1 MIGPVWLYAEA
12 PQVIR
17 ELLAAAGALSKSL
30 STPSVLIELDQT
42 NPAVRASDKRL
53 LLKGD
58 RRITGSPELV
68 AEAIARGARKYKPS
82 IVLLG
87 ASREGRETASML
99 AVKLRQ
105 GCLSEVFGLRVK
117 GDALVSDRDV
127 YAGRAVA
134 EVSSELPCI
143 ATIKLG
149 VYPPLEGTV
158 QKADTENIGVLAQR
172 VTRVQSVLKQAGK
185 VNLHDAKI
193 IVSVGRGFKK
203 KEDLQLAAGL
213 ADALGGAVG
222 CSRPLSADYGWLPEE
237 HHIGLTGVTVR
248 PSLYLALGI
257 SGQLQHLAG
266 IRESRIIAAVNTD
279 REAPIFQAADY
290 GVVGDL
296 YQVIPALL
304 QLLLPAT
311 A

>member
-1 MIGPVWLYAEA
+1 MRGPVWLYAES
-12 PQVIR
+12 PQVAR
-17 ELLAAAGALSKSL
+17 ELSTAAGPLSKSL
-30 STPSVLIELDQT
+30 STTSVLIELDQT
-42 NPAVRASDKRL
+42 NPAVMALDKRL
-53 LLKGD
+53 LLTGD
-58 RRITGSPELV
+58 RRIAGSPELA
-68 AEAIARGARKYKPS
+68 AEALARGARKYKPS

-87 ASREGRETASML
+87 ATRDGRETASML

-105 GCLSEVFGLRVK
+105 GCLSEVFGLRIE
-117 GDALVSDRDV
+117 GDSLVSDRYV

-149 VYPPLEGTV
+149 VYPAAEGTV
-158 QKADTENIGVLAQR
+158 QKADVDDVGVLTQR
-172 VTRVQSVLKQAGK
+172 VTRVKSVLKRAEK
-185 VNLHDAKI
+185 VDLHDAKI
-193 IVSVGRGFKK
+193 IVSAGRGFRK
-203 KEDLQLAAGL
+203 KEDLQLVVQL

-237 HHIGLTGVTVR
+237 NHIGLTGITVR

-304 QLLLPAT
+304 RLLLPNA

>member
-1 MIGPVWLYAEA
+1 MMGPIWVCSDVPKVA
-12 PQVIR
+12 R
-17 ELLAAAGALSKSL
+17 ELSAAAGALSRSL
-30 STPSVLIELDQT
+30 STTSVLIDLDQT
-42 NPAVRASDKRL
+42 NQSVKALDKRL

-58 RRITGSPELV
+58 RKITGSPELT
-68 AEAIARGARKYKPS
+68 AEALARGARKFKPS

-87 ASREGRETASML
+87 ATREGRETASML

-105 GCLSEVFGLRVK
+105 GCLSEVLGLRVE
-117 GDALVSDRDV
+117 GDVLISERNV

-134 EVSSELPCI
+134 EVSSGLPCI
-143 ATIKLG
+143 ATVKLG
-149 VYPPLEGTV
+149 VYPPIEGTV
-158 QKADTENIGVLAQR
+158 QKGDVEDVGVLAQR
-172 VTRVQSVLKQAGK
+172 VIKTKSVLKQAEK
-185 VNLHDAKI
+185 VDLHNAKI
-193 IVSVGRGFKK
+193 IVSAGRGFKK
-203 KEDLQLAAGL
+203 KEDLQLVTQL
-213 ADALGGAVG
+213 ADAVGGAVG
-222 CSRPLSADYGWLPEE
+222 CSRPLSSDYGWLPEE
-237 HHIGLTGVTVR
+237 HHIGLTGVTVH

-296 YQVIPALL
+296 YQVVPALL
-304 QLLLPAT
+304 RLLQPRA

>member
-1 MIGPVWLYAEA
+1 MIGPIWVCSENPVVA
-12 PQVIR
+12 R
-17 ELLAAAGALSKSL
+17 ELLAAAGGLSKSL
-30 STPSVLIELDQT
+30 STITVLIDLDET
-42 NPAVRASDKRL
+42 NPSIKALDKRL
-53 LLKGD
+53 TLKGD
-58 RRITGSPELV
+58 HRITNSPELT
-68 AEAIARGARKYKPS
+68 AEALARGAREHKPS
-82 IVLLG
+82 VILLG
-87 ASREGRETASML
+87 TTKEGREAAAML

-117 GDALVSDRDV
+117 ENILVAERNV

-134 EVSSELPCI
+134 ELSSELPCI

-149 VYPPLEGTV
+149 VYPPIEGTV
-158 QKADTENIGVLAQR
+158 QNGDVEDVGMLAPKVIR
-172 VTRVQSVLKQAGK
+172 VHSVLKQAEK
-185 VNLHDAKI
+185 ADLHNAKI
-193 IVSVGRGFKK
+193 IVSAGRGFKK
-203 KEDLQLAAGL
+203 KEDLQLLEQL
-213 ADALGGAVG
+213 ADAVGGAVG
-222 CSRPLSADYGWLPEE
+222 CSRPLSSDYGWLPEE
-237 HHIGLTGVTVR
+237 RHIGLTGVTVH

-304 QLLLPAT
+304 RLLQPRA

>member
-1 MIGPVWLYAEA
+1 MRGPVWLYADS
-12 PQVIR
+12 PQVAR
-17 ELLAAAGALSKSL
+17 ELLTTAGALSKSL
-30 STPSVLIELDQT
+30 STTSVLIELDQT
-42 NPAVRASDKRL
+42 NPAVMALDKRL
-53 LLKGD
+53 LLIGD
-58 RRITGSPELV
+58 RRIAGSPELA
-68 AEAIARGARKYKPS
+68 AEALARGARKYKPS
-82 IVLLG
+82 MVLLG
-87 ASREGRETASML
+87 ATREGRETASML

-117 GDALVSDRDV
+117 GDTLVSDRYA
-127 YAGRAVA
+127 YAGRAAA

-149 VYPPLEGTV
+149 VYPATEGTV
-158 QKADTENIGVLAQR
+158 QKADVDDVGVLAQR
-172 VTRVQSVLKQAGK
+172 VTRVNSILKQTEK
-185 VNLHDAKI
+185 VDLHDAKI
-193 IVSVGRGFKK
+193 IVSAGRGFKQ
-203 KEDLQLAAGL
+203 KEDLQIVVQL

-296 YQVIPALL
+296 YQVVPALL
-304 QLLLPAT
+304 RLLIPNT
-311 A
+311 G